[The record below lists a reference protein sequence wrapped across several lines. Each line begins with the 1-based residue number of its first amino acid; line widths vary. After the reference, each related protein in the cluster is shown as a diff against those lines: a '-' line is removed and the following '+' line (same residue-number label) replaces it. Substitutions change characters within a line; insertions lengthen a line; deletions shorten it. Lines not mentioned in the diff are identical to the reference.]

1 MSARFP
7 DKATARQHVWDRLER
22 EGAARPPLPAYGR
35 IPNFDGADTAAR
47 RLFTLAPWRDA
58 GRIKVNPDT
67 AQFHVRLE
75 ALRRGIE
82 VYVAT
87 PRLAAGFRRIDPAR
101 IPAERLAEAA
111 DRRTWDAWSAEVD
124 LGALPQMDAIVCGS
138 VAVGPDGGR
147 AGKGAGYSDLEFAI
161 LMELG
166 QRPVPV
172 ATTVHDL
179 QVVEAFP
186 TEDIDQRLSAIVTPT
201 RAMEVSATAVQPA
214 GIDWQ
219 RLTEADIAAM
229 PVVAALRERPSGGVP
244 SRRRP
249 DRPSTS
255 PMPPGRR

>member
-1 MSARFP
+1 MSGRFS
-7 DKATARQHVWDRLER
+7 DKAAARRHVWERLER
-22 EGAARPPLPAYGR
+22 EGAARPPLPAHGR
-35 IPNFDGADTAAR
+35 IPNFDGADAAAR

-58 GRIKVNPDT
+58 RCIKVNPDT

-75 ALRRGIE
+75 ALRRGIQ

-87 PRLAAGFRRIDPAR
+87 PRLAAGFRLLDPAR

-111 DRRTWDAWSAEVD
+111 DRRTWDAWSVEVD
-124 LGALPQMDAIVCGS
+124 LTALPQMDAIVCGS
-138 VAVGPDGGR
+138 VAVSPDGAR

-166 QRPVPV
+166 QRAVPV

-179 QVVEAFP
+179 QVVDRFP

-201 RAMEVSATAVQPA
+201 RAIGIDASAVQPA
-214 GIDWQ
+214 GIDWK
-219 RLTEADIAAM
+219 RLTDADIAAM
-229 PVVAALRERPSGGVP
+229 PVVAALREGPSGAVP
-244 SRRRP
+244 SRPRP
-249 DRPSTS
+249 DRPSPS